1 MNKRILLTIVALLM
15 GTAAFGQPFELGFQA
30 GTSVNGSSQVD
41 IGLDIAYVFPVAPNL
56 ELGLGTGLRYARP
69 MTQKI
74 RTFTVTEDNPFSE
87 RVSREFLN
95 EFSIPLFARIRYSAT
110 DRLFIQADAG
120 YKFTIISF
128 EFDDGI
134 YFTPE
139 NLSSFYFEPQLGYRL
154 DNKRSLSV
162 GVSHQL
168 CDIAHILKIND
179 HVRGTESSTHM
190 TIASARPVAFIKYTK
205 AL

>member
-1 MNKRILLTIVALLM
+1 MNKRYLLAIVAMLM
-15 GTAAFGQPFELGFQA
+15 GTAAFGQHFELGFQA

-128 EFDDGI
+128 EFDEGI

-139 NLSSFYFEPQLGYRL
+139 NLSGFYFEPQLGFRL
-154 DNKRSLSV
+154 DERRSLSV

-168 CDIAHILKIND
+168 CNIEYVLEIND
-179 HVRGTESSTHM
+179 YVRGTESSTHM

>member
-1 MNKRILLTIVALLM
+1 MKKFLLSFILTIFTGL
-15 GTAAFGQPFELGFQA
+15 AAFGQPFELGLQA

-41 IGLDIAYVFPVAPNL
+41 AGLDIAYVLPVAPNL

-74 RTFTVTEDNPFSE
+74 RTLTVTEANPFSE
-87 RVSREFLN
+87 KWSKKILN
-95 EFSIPLFARIRYSAT
+95 EFSIPLFGRIRYSAT
-110 DRLFIQADAG
+110 NNLFIQADAG

-128 EFDDGI
+128 LFDDGI

-139 NLSSFYFEPQLGYRL
+139 NLSGFFFEPQLGYRL

-168 CDIAHILKIND
+168 CDIALILKTEDYVND
-179 HVRGTESSTHM
+179 RHSVTHM
-190 TIASARPVAFIKYTK
+190 TIASVRPVAFIKYTK

>member
-1 MNKRILLTIVALLM
+1 MNKRILLAIVALLM

-30 GTSVNGSSQVD
+30 GTSVNGSSQAD
-41 IGLDIAYVFPVAPNL
+41 AGLDIAYVFPVAPNL
-56 ELGLGTGLRYARP
+56 ELGFGTGLRYARP

-74 RTFTVTEDNPFSE
+74 RTFTVTEENPFSE
-87 RVSREFLN
+87 RVSRVFLN
-95 EFSIPLFARIRYSAT
+95 EFSIPLFGRIRYSAT
-110 DRLFIQADAG
+110 NNLFIQADAG

-128 EFDDGI
+128 GFDDGI

-154 DNKRSLSV
+154 DNKRTLSV

-168 CDIAHILKIND
+168 CDIAHILIIND
-179 HVRGTESSTHM
+179 HVSGTERNTHM
-190 TIASARPVAFIKYTK
+190 TIASARPVAFIRYCKS
-205 AL
+205 L